1 METIIM
7 NNESNAIK
15 NNSPNAELNPGD
27 KDQLMNSAFGIAEEL
42 LQFGTWTW
50 TARTNQFEWSE
61 GMYLLMGYESGY
73 AKFTQSN
80 HPLQVS
86 VEDIQRSGLQEV
98 FNRAVNGKKVIEFQ
112 HPLITREGLNRIAS
126 TRGKLEWND
135 KGELTRI
142 VGVSRDI
149 TEQSRFNKDL
159 LDYKQTM
166 MEMEKFLSS
175 GSWEVNIQGD
185 EQVIT
190 WSSGKFELFGYDSAD
205 ADRLPVTNKELYDR
219 HVSQADLPRL
229 NTILKREIYE
239 TDDFTWEYEITT
251 VQGDK
256 KILESY
262 ARIVKDAF
270 GKPYKI
276 IGATRDKTK
285 IREYEESLK
294 MKIQELDR
302 SNKELEE
309 FAYIAS
315 HDLQEPLRKITAFS
329 ERLKDRA
336 KNELGQES
344 HLYLDR
350 MMVGTANMRMLID
363 NLLEFSR
370 TRRNNHLFESC
381 DLNEILKNTEAD
393 LELKIEETGTIF
405 QSARLPVLEA
415 IPSQMQQL
423 FNNILVN
430 AIKFRKPD
438 TPPVVRISCD
448 ILSDIEKQLLRLPSA
463 QTYFRIKIR
472 DNGIGFEQEYANK
485 IFQIFQRLHGKSEYP
500 GSGIGLAICKKIA
513 ENHHGMIQAESQPG
527 QGATFIIILPETQ
540 P

>member
-15 NNSPNAELNPGD
+15 KNFPNAEITHEN
-27 KDQLMNSAFGIAEEL
+27 KDQSMTAVFGIAEEL

-50 TARTNQFEWSE
+50 TARTNQFEWSD
-61 GMYLLMGYESGY
+61 GMFQLMGYEPGS
-73 AKFTQSN
+73 AQFNQTQN
-80 HPLQVS
+80 QLQAS
-86 VEDIQRSGLQEV
+86 VTDINGSGLQEV
-98 FNRAVNGKKVIEFQ
+98 FNRAVKGKKIIEFQ
-112 HPLITREGLNRIAS
+112 HPLITREGLHRIVF
-126 TRGKLEWND
+126 TQGKIEWNE
-135 KGELTRI
+135 KGELARI
-142 VGVSRDI
+142 IGVSRDI
-149 TEQSRFNKDL
+149 TDQSRLNKDL
-159 LDYKQTM
+159 QDYKQTM

-185 EQVIT
+185 EQFIT

-205 ADRLPVTNKELYDR
+205 ADLLPVTNRELYTR

-229 NTILKREIYE
+229 NTILENEIYE
-239 TDDFTWEYEITT
+239 NDEFTWEYEITT

-262 ARIVKDAF
+262 ARIVKDVF
-270 GKPYKI
+270 GKPFKI

-336 KNELGQES
+336 KKELGPES

-370 TRRNNHLFESC
+370 TRRNNDLFESC
-381 DLNEILKNTEAD
+381 DLNQILKNTEAD
-393 LELKIEETGTIF
+393 LELKIEETGTHF

-463 QTYFRIKIR
+463 LTYFRIKIR